1 MWDIFKRSKK
11 QRKRDIL
18 EQNRENG
25 KHAEEMYRR
34 EADLYGIDYKRTGKG
49 HDFEEKRY
57 DWQTGKTR
65 KVKVEVKS
73 NDAPLSK
80 LQKKTRK
87 KNPKNYEVRRYSTS
101 PFGFIQNT
109 QKKKK
114 HHSKKSDFGFNLDDV
129 FGNGSNGGW
138 Y

>member
-1 MWDIFKRSKK
+1 MWDLFKRSKK
-11 QRKRDIL
+11 QRKREIL

-25 KHAEEMYRR
+25 KHAEDMYRR

-87 KNPKNYEVRRYSTS
+87 KNPKNYEVRRYNTS
-101 PFGFIQNT
+101 PFGFSIPKR
-109 QKKKK
+109 KKK
-114 HHSKKSDFGFNLDDV
+114 SRSKSDSDIFGAD
-129 FGNGSNGGW
+129 NGGW

>member
-25 KHAEEMYRR
+25 KHAEDMYRR

-65 KVKVEVKS
+65 KVKAEVKS

-101 PFGFIQNT
+101 PFGFSIPKR
-109 QKKKK
+109 KKK
-114 HHSKKSDFGFNLDDV
+114 SRSKSDSDFDIFGTN
-129 FGNGSNGGW
+129 NGGW
-138 Y
+138 F